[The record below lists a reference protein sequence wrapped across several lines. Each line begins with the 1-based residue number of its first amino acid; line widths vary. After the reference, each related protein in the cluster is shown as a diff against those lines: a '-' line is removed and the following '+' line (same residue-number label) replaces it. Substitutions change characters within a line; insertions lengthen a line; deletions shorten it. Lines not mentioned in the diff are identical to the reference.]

1 MDITAATKPADDD
14 IDMDMMAMSSKM
26 ADRDEA
32 FNTRYASYRGWQ
44 SAIER
49 VKPIPRPT
57 AQLNLT
63 EIVMQA
69 KLNSPSEV
77 VDYFAARF
85 ISVPIAA
92 EAKADLSAYLAQE
105 LGTENIARAETY
117 MEEPLRVLLHMILSR
132 PEYQLG

>member
-1 MDITAATKPADDD
+1 MTSATKPPDDE
-14 IDMDMMAMSSKM
+14 IDQDMMAMSSMM

-44 SAIER
+44 MAIER

-57 AQLNLT
+57 AKMNLT
-63 EIVMQA
+63 EMIMQA
-69 KLNSPSEV
+69 KADKPRAV
-77 VDYFAARF
+77 VDYLAERF
-85 ISVPIAA
+85 IPVGLDEQTLDELAAYFEREIGTKDVVAA
-92 EAKADLSAYLAQE
+92 ES
-105 LGTENIARAETY
+105 Y